1 MYSTSVQF
9 LHRTLIS
16 GYASCPFVPRYNQC
30 IHHGRQF
37 FQCKRNAKQ
46 WAARYARLHNRSES
60 NKLLPQGFSPKS
72 QRSISTGH
80 RTFYINISTLV
91 RKRLFDI
98 KESHVNCIV
107 GLASLT
113 GYVTWTLKNT
123 KAYCKAK
130 NQKSRLIGS
139 RNIDKSCEQ
148 PDFDWKTFFQ
158 LLRPDLL
165 YLISAVVCA
174 VAAAIV
180 NIQIPL
186 VLGEIVNI
194 VSSFTQDVARD
205 FIHEVRQ
212 PVIKMI
218 GYYAVQSV
226 LTCTYLSLLSTVGE
240 NMAARMRTCLFDSI
254 LRQDIEFFDKHKTG
268 ELVDRL
274 TSDIQDFKSSFKL
287 CISQGLKAST
297 QALGCVGSMFVISP
311 KLTVAMVT
319 ILPAIVGV
327 GTLMGSG
334 LRSMSRSAQ
343 EQLAKSTALADEAI
357 GNVRTVRAFAMEEKE
372 NELYSNEVEKAR
384 CLNIKL
390 GFGIGTFQGLA
401 NFALNGIVLGTLF
414 TGGWLM
420 SRQEITA
427 GNLMSFLVASQ
438 TIERS
443 LAQMSLLFGNVVRG
457 MSAGAR
463 VFEFINTVPSIPLK
477 GGKKIAFHSLMG
489 NVEFEDV
496 SFSYPT
502 RREQT
507 VLKDFNLT
515 IKSGSVVALV
525 GLSGGGKSTVA
536 VLLERF
542 YDIQK
547 GKITIDGYDLK
558 DMDPTWLRGRALGY
572 INQEPVLFATSVME
586 NIRYGKPEASDIEV
600 IEAATLANA
609 HDFIS
614 QFPEGYNTVLGERG
628 VTVSGGQKQR
638 IAIARALIKNP
649 SILILDE
656 ATSALDAESER
667 IVQEALDKVIKG
679 RTTLV
684 IAHRLS
690 TIRDA
695 DVIAVVS
702 GGKIVEMGDH
712 TSLKKK
718 KGLYWEL
725 IRQQEIEEEINE
737 FQKYSH
743 F

>member
-1 MYSTSVQF
+1 MYSSSIQF

-16 GYASCPFVPRYNQC
+16 GYTTCHLVPRFNQGIQYGKQL
-30 IHHGRQF
+30 IHSGTNCQH
-37 FQCKRNAKQ
+37 
-46 WAARYARLHNRSES
+46 WAVRYVKLHT
-60 NKLLPQGFSPKS
+60 KS
-72 QRSISTGH
+72 GTSLSRTAQRAASSGH
-80 RTFYINISTLV
+80 RSYSINTVI
-91 RKRLFDI
+91 RRLCDI
-98 KESHVNCIV
+98 KDSHVNCLV
-107 GLASLT
+107 GLSSLT
-113 GYVTWTLKNT
+113 SYVAWTLNNT
-123 KAYCKAK
+123 KVYCKVK

-148 PDFDWKTFFQ
+148 PDFDWRTFFR

-194 VSSFTQDVARD
+194 VSSITQDVAKD
-205 FIHEVRQ
+205 FIQEVSR
-212 PVIKMI
+212 PAIKMI
-218 GYYAVQSV
+218 GYYAIQSI
-226 LTCTYLSLLSTVGE
+226 LTCSYLSLLSTVGE
-240 NMAARMRTCLFDSI
+240 NMAARMRTHLFDSI

-268 ELVDRL
+268 ELVDRI

-297 QALGCVGSMFVISP
+297 QAIGCVGSMFVISP

-334 LRSMSRSAQ
+334 LRAMSRSAQ

-372 NELYSNEVEKAR
+372 HELYSKEVEKAR
-384 CLNIKL
+384 QLNIRL
-390 GFGIGTFQGLA
+390 GLGIGTFQGLA

-463 VFEFINTVPSIPLK
+463 VFEFINTIPSIPLT

-502 RREQT
+502 RSEQT
-507 VLKDFNLT
+507 VLKDFNLK
-515 IKSGSVVALV
+515 INSGTVVALV

-547 GKITIDGYDLK
+547 GKITLDGHDIKDL
-558 DMDPTWLRGRALGY
+558 DPTWLRGRALGY

-667 IVQEALDKVIKG
+667 IVQEALDNVIKG

-695 DVIAVVS
+695 NVIAVVS

-712 TSLKKK
+712 NSLKKK

>member
-46 WAARYARLHNRSES
+46 WAARYAKSHNRSES

-268 ELVDRL
+268 ELVDR
-274 TSDIQDFKSSFKL
+274 
-287 CISQGLKAST
+287 
-297 QALGCVGSMFVISP
+297 
-311 KLTVAMVT
+311 
-319 ILPAIVGV
+319 
-327 GTLMGSG
+327 
-334 LRSMSRSAQ
+334 
-343 EQLAKSTALADEAI
+343 
-357 GNVRTVRAFAMEEKE
+357 
-372 NELYSNEVEKAR
+372 
-384 CLNIKL
+384 
-390 GFGIGTFQGLA
+390 
-401 NFALNGIVLGTLF
+401 
-414 TGGWLM
+414 
-420 SRQEITA
+420 
-427 GNLMSFLVASQ
+427 
-438 TIERS
+438 
-443 LAQMSLLFGNVVRG
+443 
-457 MSAGAR
+457 
-463 VFEFINTVPSIPLK
+463 
-477 GGKKIAFHSLMG
+477 
-489 NVEFEDV
+489 
-496 SFSYPT
+496 
-502 RREQT
+502 
-507 VLKDFNLT
+507 
-515 IKSGSVVALV
+515 
-525 GLSGGGKSTVA
+525 
-536 VLLERF
+536 
-542 YDIQK
+542 
-547 GKITIDGYDLK
+547 
-558 DMDPTWLRGRALGY
+558 
-572 INQEPVLFATSVME
+572 
-586 NIRYGKPEASDIEV
+586 
-600 IEAATLANA
+600 
-609 HDFIS
+609 
-614 QFPEGYNTVLGERG
+614 
-628 VTVSGGQKQR
+628 
-638 IAIARALIKNP
+638 
-649 SILILDE
+649 
-656 ATSALDAESER
+656 
-667 IVQEALDKVIKG
+667 
-679 RTTLV
+679 
-684 IAHRLS
+684 
-690 TIRDA
+690 
-695 DVIAVVS
+695 
-702 GGKIVEMGDH
+702 
-712 TSLKKK
+712 
-718 KGLYWEL
+718 
-725 IRQQEIEEEINE
+725 
-737 FQKYSH
+737 
-743 F
+743 